1 MAILVR
7 PVDLHS
13 ERDQLVE
20 VLQRNLPDLPH
31 AARFDWLY
39 LKNPAGTAWSWFAW
53 DQASARPVGVASLFP
68 RFMWIGK
75 DVKACGQAGDFAVDT
90 SHRSLGPATAL
101 QRATLE
107 PVRSGALALCYDCPP
122 DERGMA
128 TFRRLHMEINCE
140 MHRYVRLLRVD
151 RWLTARLGTR
161 NALLGPL
168 SLVGNFALSLRTGQ
182 PRSPTSLDIAPHFGS
197 FGEEFSTLDQEVGGD
212 EKVIRGRRRAED
224 LNWRYN
230 EDPVHRYRVLTARR
244 GGELKGFAIYSVTD
258 HIARIA
264 DLFGLETQSVDL
276 ELVEAVVEEL
286 KSESVQSVDF
296 LASDERE
303 VSSLKKAHFRYRSR
317 AERVVAYGAEGG
329 EVRTFLNNRPRWTLG
344 RGDVMA

>member
-1 MAILVR
+1 MAIFVR
-7 PVDLHS
+7 PVDLYS

-20 VLQRNLPDLPH
+20 VLERNVRDLPH
-31 AARFDWLY
+31 AHRFDWLY
-39 LKNPAGTAWSWFAW
+39 LKNPAGMAWSWFAW
-53 DQASARPVGVASLFP
+53 DQASERAVGVASLFP
-68 RFMWIGK
+68 RFMWVGK
-75 DVKACGQAGDFAVDT
+75 DVKACGQVGDFAVDT
-90 SHRSLGPATAL
+90 SHRCLGPATAL
-101 QRATLE
+101 QRATLG
-107 PVRSGALALCYDCPP
+107 PVQNGAIALCYDCPP
-122 DERGMA
+122 HERGMA
-128 TFRRLHMEINCE
+128 TFRRLHMESNCE

-161 NALLGPL
+161 KRLLGAL
-168 SLVGNFALSLRTGQ
+168 TRAGNFLLGFRTRHT
-182 PRSPTSLDIAPHFGS
+182 RSATGLDIAAHLGS
-197 FGEEFSTLDQEVGGD
+197 FGEEFSSLDQEAGGD
-212 EKVIRGRRRAED
+212 EEVIRGRRRAED

-258 HIARIA
+258 HIAQIV
-264 DLFGLETQSVDL
+264 DLFSLETPSVDL

-296 LASDERE
+296 LASDGRE

-317 AERVVAYGAEGG
+317 TERVVAYGGEGG
-329 EVRTFLNNRPRWTLG
+329 EVRTFLDNRPRWTLG